1 MSKPPNRK
9 PNNPPMTDDELE
21 EMELDRAENKLNVNL
36 KPIMNSTAA
45 QIQDGLS
52 GSIEKTSL
60 DDLLT
65 VKKIALAYMDK
76 CRQCGTLPNV
86 TGLSR
91 ALGHT
96 RSSIYKHCERN
107 PHSEVTHFLEL
118 ARDAFSELLDTA
130 GLTNSANPVM
140 CMFLLK
146 CQYSYQDNSA
156 LHVKMIPPDNP
167 LGVPETLA
175 QIEQRRRE
183 YIEEIVDI

>member
-1 MSKPPNRK
+1 
-9 PNNPPMTDDELE
+9 MTG
-21 EMELDRAENKLNVNL
+21 
-36 KPIMNSTAA
+36 AA
-45 QIQDGLS
+45 
-52 GSIEKTSL
+52 
-60 DDLLT
+60 
-65 VKKIALAYMDK
+65 
-76 CRQCGTLPNV
+76 
-86 TGLSR
+86 R
-91 ALGHT
+91 ALGVH
-96 RSSIYKHCERN
+96 RDSLYKHMERN
-107 PHSEVTHFLEL
+107 PTHPTTAFLLL
-118 ARDAFSELLDTA
+118 AKDAFSELLDTA